1 MSRFLFAMFMLLL
14 VQLLV
19 LANSYRQ
26 DANAVANAS
35 RQALIDTSGYI
46 VDEVLLEDHRG
57 DKVTLRRAG
66 KGWLLPEL
74 DGLPADAERVDLLVE
89 KLTVTDS
96 GWPVAQTLA
105 ARQRFQVARY
115 HFRRKLV
122 LRSQQ
127 QELGEVYLGTAPVFR
142 KVHARN
148 AAQDD
153 IYSVELSLFELP
165 ADAGKWLEPRL
176 LQVRAP
182 VAITADGYSLTRTG
196 DKWTL
201 GSGAE
206 PDPREL
212 NALLNALRGL
222 QVQGIADESV
232 SARLPEVEAEL
243 ILQVQALA
251 GDVKLALFELE
262 GEHYIRSSEYP
273 QLFVISAYEFDKLTG
288 IDGILLSG
296 PQTPQ

>member
-1 MSRFLFAMFMLLL
+1 MSRFLFAMVVLLL

-19 LANSYRQ
+19 LASSYRQ
-26 DANAVANAS
+26 DADTVTNAS
-35 RQALIDTSGYI
+35 RQMLIDTSGYS

-57 DKVTLRRAG
+57 DKVRLRRAG
-66 KGWLLPEL
+66 KAWLLPEL
-74 DGLPADAERVDLLVE
+74 DGLPADAARVDLLLE
-89 KLTVTDS
+89 KLTVTDP
-96 GWPVAQTLA
+96 GWPVAQTPA

-165 ADAGKWLEPRL
+165 ANAGKWLEPRL

-182 VAITADGYSLTRTG
+182 LAITADGYSLTRTG

-222 QVQGIADESV
+222 QVQGVADESV

-251 GDVKLALFELE
+251 GDVQLALFKLE
-262 GEHYIRSSEYP
+262 GEYYIRSSEYP
-273 QLFVISAYEFDKLTG
+273 RLFVISAYEFDKLTG

>member
-1 MSRFLFAMFMLLL
+1 MSRFLFAMVMLLL

-26 DANAVANAS
+26 DADALTKAS
-35 RQALIDTSGYI
+35 GQALIDTSGYL
-46 VDEVLLEDHRG
+46 VEEVLLEDHRG
-57 DKVTLRRAG
+57 DKVRLRRAG

-74 DGLPADAERVDLLVE
+74 DGLPADAERVDLMLE
-89 KLTVTDS
+89 KLTVTDP

-122 LRSQQ
+122 LSSQQ

-196 DKWTL
+196 EKWVL

-222 QVQGIADESV
+222 RVQGVAEESV
-232 SARLPEVEAEL
+232 AARLPEVEAEL

-262 GEHYIRSSEYP
+262 GEYYIRSSEYP
-273 QLFVISAYEFDKLTG
+273 HLFVISAYEFDKLTG
-288 IDGILLSG
+288 IDGILMSA
-296 PQTPQ
+296 PQPPE